1 MFAQLLAEYAI
12 STIIRAAAY
21 ALAVDWVRQEIG
33 KLTLEDMVSA
43 FVTDP
48 ERKKKILDM
57 LRDPNA
63 LGPTQDF
70 IEFLKEWNIRVAS
83 MGLRASVVSD
93 ALGTA
98 VSRLASAISWSYG
111 FGWLSWVGMSP
122 ILNHIVAEPADRALL
137 AAFPSKGLTKSEIER
152 AFKTGMFDERK
163 LREELRMMGYTDEA
177 ITTIISIINKEKV
190 EKERDL
196 SKSDIL
202 RAYRDGIITDADA
215 IMYLNRL
222 GYSTEEAQILLQLYK
237 PSREAEKRGRTRDL
251 TTSQILQAYRYGVI
265 PDRAAAKRMLIQIGY
280 SEEEAELLLKIEDTK
295 KQIQKHERGRDL
307 SKTDILRALKY
318 RLISPEEA
326 KKMLVEIGYDED
338 EADILIANAIMEV
351 LEHGGEATTA

>member
-1 MFAQLLAEYAI
+1 MVK
-12 STIIRAAAY
+12 AAAY
-21 ALAVDWVRQEIG
+21 ILATKWVDQTIG
-33 KLTLEDMVSA
+33 QFNLEDAVKA

-48 ERKKKILDM
+48 KKQEQILTM
-57 LRDPNA
+57 LKDPNQ
-63 LGPTQDF
+63 LGPTSDF
-70 IEFLKEWNIRVAS
+70 IKFLRDFNLDVAKRS
-83 MGLRASVVSD
+83 LQASILSDSLGRAV
-93 ALGTA
+93 AQLQN
-98 VSRLASAISWSYG
+98 AIVWSYG

-137 AAFPSKGLTKSEIER
+137 AAFPSKGLTKSEIEK
-152 AFKTGMFDERK
+152 AFLTATFDEERF
-163 LREELRMMGYTDEA
+163 RTELKAMGYTDDA
-177 ITTIISIINKEKV
+177 IDIIIQIIRKTKLEKDRDLTKTEILKAVKEKV
-190 EKERDL
+190 MDDEKAKEAL
-196 SKSDIL
+196 K
-202 RAYRDGIITDADA
+202 A
-215 IMYLNRL
+215 L
-222 GYSTEEAQILLQLYK
+222 GYSEEEAKTLVELAKRQ
-237 PSREAEKRGRTRDL
+237 REAERKVKGKDL

-351 LEHGGEATTA
+351 LEHGETATTA